1 MRKMLNI
8 MNHYGIESQNIMK
21 YHLAPVKIAIARK
34 TRSNTV
40 GKEKE
45 KKKKKKSLFI
55 DGESVHWYSHYKDY

>member
-55 DGESVHWYSHYKDY
+55 DGESVHWDSPYKDY

>member
-1 MRKMLNI
+1 MLNI

-45 KKKKKKSLFI
+45 KKKKRNPCSLMVRVYTGI
-55 DGESVHWYSHYKDY
+55 AIIKITKV